1 MPETTT
7 QPSNDQT
14 VRDPQSGDNAER
26 DRRSPTPSDRAVD
39 GRAGSRRA
47 FRLPGTEKPDE
58 RMLAAWFRRQ
68 WMRWRERRWLDQTIR
83 EMTYQLDEVDPT
95 GPNGEEREVNHE
107 IVRLGIIRTLL
118 REYVG
123 ILSSESPKVEVLADG
138 IGPDKQRRA
147 SEVEEWDAAWFVD
160 AGGQEVQQLVDAD
173 AILYGR
179 GVSYVVW
186 ARQYWASFP
195 EQDDAESDKA
205 YLKRV
210 DGWAREAPNPILRVH
225 CPAPQTMF
233 DEDEWARLYG
243 QPRVAY
249 WHHRPLSEVALAYPD
264 SKAAER
270 WRNMRGVDHDPLQL
284 FVTFA
289 NRRWMAYAVCD
300 AVAITNQDQVR
311 SQPVALLNVEPQAW
325 EVLSCFE
332 HGAGRNP
339 FEVLVGDLQADPAL
353 VHRFA
358 GLFDNSRM
366 LIKQVDEA
374 VSQAS
379 TAIRR
384 YGRAQLVL
392 THEWGP
398 QGQLPGGVDPD
409 TLAPREVTW
418 NPGVVLSLAPGER
431 LQFVQPDLNAYRAGI
446 EYMEVLQRWVA
457 RDTIDPSAWAGGA
470 TGSGYQL
477 VTLIQTAERKLKALV
492 SRKCRSLER
501 TFDLVHAIVTYID
514 RPVRLWRAVEEESDG
529 GSIIATGGWV
539 TLSPEL
545 ASKAR
550 VRVKFSARLDSADA
564 AGAQIGIQ
572 LAQATSNGW
581 LDLDKDWIL
590 SRWLGLE
597 NPERHRRA
605 SLIQRFLQS
614 PDIQK
619 WLTQQALQEAD
630 MLMQQGDVDKAKAL
644 QGVSPAD
651 LMLAPQ
657 ALQQELQARGMMP
670 GGGDASMAPGAP
682 LAPGAPPPGAPMMPG
697 ATQESGAGLNALLSA
712 VAAQGAPGA
721 GLGTTAPGGP
731 GSEQPAALAL
741 NGPTPQSSPFG
752 GLDLAQALSRFG
764 RPRAA
769 REAGPI

>member
-1 MPETTT
+1 
-7 QPSNDQT
+7 
-14 VRDPQSGDNAER
+14 
-26 DRRSPTPSDRAVD
+26 
-39 GRAGSRRA
+39 
-47 FRLPGTEKPDE
+47 
-58 RMLAAWFRRQ
+58 
-68 WMRWRERRWLDQTIR
+68 
-83 EMTYQLDEVDPT
+83 
-95 GPNGEEREVNHE
+95 
-107 IVRLGIIRTLL
+107 
-118 REYVG
+118 
-123 ILSSESPKVEVLADG
+123 
-138 IGPDKQRRA
+138 
-147 SEVEEWDAAWFVD
+147 
-160 AGGQEVQQLVDAD
+160 
-173 AILYGR
+173 
-179 GVSYVVW
+179 
-186 ARQYWASFP
+186 
-195 EQDDAESDKA
+195 
-205 YLKRV
+205 
-210 DGWAREAPNPILRVH
+210 
-225 CPAPQTMF
+225 MF

-670 GGGDASMAPGAP
+670 SGGDASMAQGAP
-682 LAPGAPPPGAPMMPG
+682 MAPSAPPPGAPMAPG
-697 ATQESGAGLNALLSA
+697 ATQESAAGLNALLSS
-712 VAAQGAPGA
+712 VAAQGAPGP